1 MYLAKI
7 KENEMQEKKAVEYNF
22 LLCGKRKIKVLKR
35 EVQQISKAYLN
46 PPLRL

>member
-22 LLCGKRKIKVLKR
+22 LLFGNRKSR
-35 EVQQISKAYLN
+35 Y
-46 PPLRL
+46 